1 MLPEKGWVRLKVQ
14 GKDEEGGRGAQ
25 SFSLRR
31 ISAPPTGPRLNLW
44 DAIGE
49 AFSFASR
56 PLLRRW
62 SLRER
67 GKERSTMGSLKG
79 ERSTSAICRPA
90 ASPKSGAFLFL
101 FSSCFILLG
110 LAQDRFRSSMD
121 GVATLVAHIPGG
133 RIEGGFYQ
141 PRVYFPPSLRFPLS
155 VPRHVLYF
163 VRFLLV
169 SLAKLSKVS
178 PGIELQGLKPG
189 K

>member
-31 ISAPPTGPRLNLW
+31 ISAPPTGLRLNLW

-90 ASPKSGAFLFL
+90 ASPKSGTFFIFLFCFRVAL
-101 FSSCFILLG
+101 FCWDSPRIGSGPRWTVSQPWSRIYLGVELKEAFTSPGSTFLLPYASLSPFPVTFFILSLFCW
-110 LAQDRFRSSMD
+110 FR
-121 GVATLVAHIPGG
+121 
-133 RIEGGFYQ
+133 
-141 PRVYFPPSLRFPLS
+141 
-155 VPRHVLYF
+155 
-163 VRFLLV
+163 
-169 SLAKLSKVS
+169 
-178 PGIELQGLKPG
+178 
-189 K
+189 